1 MVPGAPARPGDR
13 VTGTAGRLAGIDLAI
28 FDKDGTLIDFHLM
41 WSDWVRNLAAG
52 LEAAHGASLDH
63 VVYPMMGVDPATG
76 RVYPH
81 GALAATP
88 MVRLRATLVTAL
100 AEAGLAA
107 SDADRVVEAAWHSPD
122 PVQLARPITDLRRL
136 FEALIAA
143 GTRVAVATSDD
154 RDPTERTLRHLG
166 IEDLVDAVVCADDD
180 HAVKP
185 SPEAVHWI
193 CRTLGIP
200 ESRTAV
206 IGDAPADLR
215 MGRSAGVAL
224 VVGVLTGVGDERALA
239 ALADV
244 VLGSVQD
251 LRPAA

>member
-1 MVPGAPARPGDR
+1 MPDP
-13 VTGTAGRLAGIDLAI
+13 LAGIDLAI

-52 LEAAHGASLDH
+52 LQIAHGGNLDH
-63 VVYPMMGVDPATG
+63 VVYQMMGVDPATG

-88 MVRLRATLVTAL
+88 MVRLRAALVVSL
-100 AEAGLAA
+100 VEAGIEPIEAE
-107 SDADRVVEAAWHSPD
+107 RVVTAAWHSPD
-122 PVQLARPITDLRRL
+122 PLVLARPITDLRAL
-136 FEALIAA
+136 FIALRA
-143 GTRVAVATSDD
+143 GGVHVAVATSDD

-166 IEDLVDAVVCADDD
+166 VEELVEAVVCADDD

-185 SPEAVHWI
+185 SPDAVHWI
-193 CRTLGIP
+193 CRQLGVP

-215 MGRSAGVAL
+215 MGRSAGVGL
-224 VVGVLTGVGDERALA
+224 VVGVLTGVGDLPALG
-239 ALADV
+239 ALADLV
-244 VLGSVQD
+244 IPSIAELLPS
-251 LRPAA
+251 R